1 MPAIGRN
8 AGRNARIYFAMASGA
23 EASSLAYQAEWTINF
38 GTPKIDVTAFGDANK
53 VTVSGLPEASGS
65 FSGFYDDSSAQTY
78 TAAVDGLARKFYLYP
93 NAGLATRYFFGTI
106 NTDIQF
112 GSTVGGAVTVSS
124 AWEAASQVQ
133 FVG

>member
-23 EASSLAYQAEWTINF
+23 EASSLAYQAEWSINF
-38 GTPKIDVTAFGDANK
+38 GTPKIDVTAFGDTNK
-53 VTVSGLPEASGS
+53 VTVSGLPESTGS
-65 FSGFYDDSSAQTY
+65 FSGFYDDTSAQTY
-78 TAAVDGLARKFYLYP
+78 TAAVDGLPRKFYLYP
-93 NAGLATRYFFGTI
+93 NANLATRYFFGQI
-106 NTDIQF
+106 NADVNF
-112 GSTVGGAVTVSS
+112 GASVTGAVTVSS

>member
-106 NTDIQF
+106 NTDINF